1 MPITINTSYLP
12 LFSNRSEQ
20 LCELIQ
26 PTLQYLSQ
34 NHHCLAVGEF
44 LKPRSFIN
52 NILEIEESMEE
63 FFIFSF

>member
-1 MPITINTSYLP
+1 VH
-12 LFSNRSEQ
+12 
-20 LCELIQ
+20 
-26 PTLQYLSQ
+26 
-34 NHHCLAVGEF
+34 HHCLAVGEF